1 MQTARLTLSNHCGP
15 ALLAH
20 HDSGGIGWG
29 SKWCFCPRKETG
41 GGGGGYRR
49 GKKVLEGADRIRYTL
64 QGVGVNRWE
73 RNVCVERCLGI
84 KHMLY
89 VVCIFVN
96 HISE

>member
-1 MQTARLTLSNHCGP
+1 MGQQVVFLSTER
-15 ALLAH
+15 
-20 HDSGGIGWG
+20 DWR
-29 SKWCFCPRKETG
+29 W
-41 GGGGGYRR
+41 GGGYRR